1 MQIVSLLMGETI
13 DPNTA
18 QQRALAA
25 SADEQARALSQVG
38 VAFLLSPISSTVGSA
53 IQRATT
59 VSAQIVPM
67 LGTESTLQ
75 QLNPTARV
83 VLGRQVSSNIYVTYS
98 RTLSG
103 SQSEIILVEIEQNDR
118 VSWVLSRN
126 EDKTF
131 AVDFRI
137 RYVVR

>member
-1 MQIVSLLMGETI
+1 
-13 DPNTA
+13 
-18 QQRALAA
+18 
-25 SADEQARALSQVG
+25 
-38 VAFLLSPISSTVGSA
+38 
-53 IQRATT
+53 
-59 VSAQIVPM
+59 
-67 LGTESTLQ
+67 
-75 QLNPTARV
+75 
-83 VLGRQVSSNIYVTYS
+83 VSSNIYVTYS